1 MDDRCKQLMCAG
13 SRVQLNWSA
22 HTDMQH
28 KNAASRRVL
37 HAGGL
42 QRYEACS

>member
-1 MDDRCKQLMCAG
+1 MDDRRKQLMCTG
-13 SRVQLNWSA
+13 LRVRLNWSA
-22 HTDMQH
+22 HADMQH

-42 QRYEACS
+42 ER